1 MAGIR
6 NYVPVCKYIP
16 QTGHKCNFM
25 TSKCSDC
32 GYIGKQY
39 GLNSGGWIII
49 TKPVRNDKQRIVEM
63 IWKSVCPKCAEKYFK
78 PKPLAKRRAEYNK
91 THHFAEED

>member
-25 TSKCSDC
+25 ISKCDED

-39 GLNSGGWIII
+39 GLNSGGWVIIK
-49 TKPVRNDKQRIVEM
+49 TFVKDEKGKVVDV
-63 IWKSVCPKCAEKYFK
+63 IWKSICPKCAEKYFK
-78 PKPLAKRRAEYNK
+78 PTPPAKRRAEYTK
-91 THHFAEED
+91 PHHFEEED